1 MSTVSSGASGA
12 LASLRVRTKI
22 LSGFGA
28 VLVLLAGVA
37 GLSVNGF
44 NGSIGTFENFE
55 SIAGNTVRVGVIDR
69 AFVDL
74 RRNVYI
80 FAATG
85 EEAAAQRVRDAVPEL
100 SQELAAAIQA
110 TTHPARKA
118 RLTEAAQLLGG
129 YAGNLQ
135 QAAGLRRAREKL
147 VDQKMGP
154 VGGKAREDLS
164 AIIAVAMGNNDM
176 EAAAV
181 GGQVLEAL
189 MEIRLNAY
197 RFLASPNP
205 RLVETVNQWTA
216 TYNEA
221 SGALQERLRS
231 PKQRELVQTVDEQML
246 IYTWAFLDMAEISLE
261 ADRLVNQVMARQATD
276 LARLLNEVRDSQT
289 RAMHEL
295 GEGSRASMSGAMSF
309 IIALSL
315 TAVAL
320 GAGLAFLIG
329 RVIARP
335 VIGMTA
341 AMQRLAG
348 GDTAAEI
355 PARGRK
361 DEIGEM
367 SGAVQV
373 FKENMIEAERL
384 RAEQKEAEKRAEAD
398 KRAAMN
404 RLADEFE
411 SSVKGVVQTVSSAST
426 ELQSTAQSMS
436 TTAEETQRQATAV
449 AAASEQASTNVQT
462 VASAA
467 EELSSSIAEIGRQV
481 AESTRIA
488 GQAVED
494 AGQTNAKVQT
504 LAEAAQKIGEVVK
517 LINDIAGQTNLLA
530 LNATI
535 EAARAGEAGKG
546 FAVVASEVKSLAMQ
560 TAKATEEIGT
570 QIAAIQGAT
579 GEAVTAIKQI
589 GGTIGRVS
597 EIATTIAA
605 AVEEQGAATQEIAR
619 NVQQASRGTTEVSSN
634 IAGVT
639 QAAGET
645 GAASAQVLSSSGDL
659 AKQGEALRHQ
669 VDSFI
674 ARVRAA

>member
-1 MSTVSSGASGA
+1 MSFPSNGAFAA
-12 LASLRVRTKI
+12 LGNLRVRTKI

-28 VLVLLAGVA
+28 VLALLAGVA
-37 GLSVNGF
+37 GLSVTGF
-44 NGSIGTFENFE
+44 NGSLQTFENFDRI
-55 SIAGNTVRVGVIDR
+55 SKNTVRVGAIDR

-80 FAATG
+80 YAATG
-85 EEAAAQRVRDAVPEL
+85 EEAVAQRVRDAVPEL
-100 SQELAAAIQA
+100 SQVLTEAIQA
-110 TTHPARKA
+110 STNPGRKA

-135 QAAGLRRAREKL
+135 QAASLRRAREKL
-147 VDQKMGP
+147 VAQKMGP
-154 VGGKAREDLS
+154 VGGKAREELS
-164 AIIAVAMGNNDM
+164 AIIAGAMGTNDL

-181 GGQVLEAL
+181 GGQVQEAL

-197 RFLASPNP
+197 RFLASPDP
-205 RLVETVNQWTA
+205 RLVDSVKQWAETYT
-216 TYNEA
+216 EA
-221 SGALQERLRS
+221 SGSLQERLRS
-231 PKQRELVQTVDEQML
+231 AKHRELVQAVDEQMQV
-246 IYTWAFLDMAEISLE
+246 YTWAFLDMAEISLE
-261 ADRLVNQVMARQATD
+261 ADRVVNQVMARQATD

-289 RAMHEL
+289 RAMDEL
-295 GEGSRASMSGAMSF
+295 STNSRASMSSAMTF
-309 IIALSL
+309 IVTLSL
-315 TAVAL
+315 IAVAL

-329 RVIARP
+329 GAIARP
-335 VIGMTA
+335 VIGMTT
-341 AMQRLAG
+341 AMKRLAG

-404 RLADEFE
+404 KLADEFE

-436 TTAEETQRQATAV
+436 STAEETQRQATAV

-481 AESTRIA
+481 AESSRITS
-488 GQAVED
+488 QAVDEAD
-494 AGQTNAKVQT
+494 KTNGQIRG

-546 FAVVASEVKSLAMQ
+546 FAVVASEVKGLATQ
-560 TAKATEEIGT
+560 TAKATEEISAK
-570 QIAAIQGAT
+570 IAEMQSATGQSVQAIQH
-579 GEAVTAIKQI
+579 I
-589 GGTIGRVS
+589 GQTIGRIN
-597 EIATTIAA
+597 EIATGIAS

-619 NVQQASRGTTEVSSN
+619 NVQQASKGTHEVSSN
-634 IAGVT
+634 ISGVT
-639 QAAGET
+639 QAASET
-645 GAASAQVLSSSGDL
+645 GAASAQVLSSSGEL
-659 AKQGEALRHQ
+659 SKQSETLRHQ
-669 VDSFI
+669 VDNFI
-674 ARVRAA
+674 AKVRAA